1 MMLSKINKIEIT
13 NKKIAHVKPCCNGF
27 VTNLS
32 FHKTQTTIMLLGS
45 NEYDNHSDESTDD
58 DFAQSFDYDQKPKSK
73 RKKSRTNNNGEMI
86 RREAVAIC
94 KKEGEKKRKAKE
106 KSEKKR
112 KQDAVFNSPVAK
124 ITNYTHGSSTS
135 TVASSASDSTNV
147 STTATLCGYHINPIE
162 SPDNIDNGVFTLKEE
177 PVSDHVCRGCNQT
190 ASHCP
195 NKVYHDICLHAVL
208 DYYDKVGIFFTDEGI
223 KEAYCNAY
231 RVSARRDLCQKTTY
245 YELSH
250 NLHLPRCM
258 EVGSLRQGI
267 GMLKGHRLYTM
278 LMKQRV
284 HNVSEQIQKA
294 DKSIKAKIDELF
306 NDDDEAC

>member
-1 MMLSKINKIEIT
+1 MSSHVAMVLLSIY
-13 NKKIAHVKPCCNGF
+13 H
-27 VTNLS
+27 
-32 FHKTQTTIMLLGS
+32 FHTTQTTIMLLGS

-58 DFAQSFDYDQKPKSK
+58 DFAKSFDYDKKTKSK
-73 RKKSRTNNNGEMI
+73 RKKSRHNGDMI

-112 KQDAVFNSPVAK
+112 KQEAMFNSPAAK

-135 TVASSASDSTNV
+135 TVASSASASTKV
-147 STTATLCGYHINPIE
+147 STTETLCGYHINPIE
-162 SPDNIDNGVFTLKEE
+162 SPGSIDNGVFTLKEE
-177 PVSDHVCRGCNQT
+177 AVSDHVCRGCNQT

-195 NKVYHDICLHAVL
+195 NKIYHDICLHAVL
-208 DYYDKVGIFFTDEGI
+208 DYYEKVGIFFTDEGI
-223 KEAYCNAY
+223 KEVYCNAY
-231 RVSARRDLCQKTTY
+231 RVAARRDLCQQTKY

-250 NLHLPRCM
+250 NLQLPRCM

-267 GMLKGHRLYTM
+267 GMLKGHCLYTM

-284 HNVSEQIQKA
+284 HNVSEQLQKS
-294 DKSIKAKIDELF
+294 DKSIKAKIDEIF
-306 NDDDEAC
+306 NDGD